1 MLEKAARPG
10 LRVSRLARGVPTG
23 TAIEY
28 ANPAVLAEALT
39 ERKAF
44 RREDGAP

>member
-1 MLEKAARPG
+1 
-10 LRVSRLARGVPTG
+10 VSRLARGVPTG
-23 TAIEY
+23 TSIEY

-39 ERKAF
+39 ERKSF